1 MGEKFHFLSF
11 SLYFCAIFLDS
22 KRFFSE
28 ILLDFYRNIITYDMK
43 QSIENLYKLDGRV
56 PVGKALPFGLQH
68 VLAMFVSNIAPIM
81 ILAGAVG
88 LDSSISAVLIQNC
101 MVIAGIGT
109 LVQLYP
115 VWRIGSR
122 LPIVMGIS
130 FTFLSLAISI
140 AAAHGMGTLIG
151 AVIIG
156 GLVEGTLGLFAKY
169 WIKLIPPVVAA
180 TVVTAIGFSLL
191 PVGAN
196 SFAGAVGL
204 DSSISAVLIQNCM
217 VIAGIGT
224 LVQLYPVW
232 RIGSRLPIVMGISF
246 TFLSLAISIAAAH
259 GMGTLI
265 GAVIIGG
272 LVEGTLGLFAKY
284 WIKLI
289 PPVVAATVVTAI
301 GFSLLPVG
309 ANSFAGGQG
318 AADFGSMNNW
328 IVGSVTLLACLL
340 CQIFAKGFLRS
351 LSVLVGLIVGYIL
364 ACFMGM
370 IDYSGLTNLS
380 IIALPRI
387 LPFTPEF
394 NIGAILSVVA
404 VYLVSATE
412 TIGDTSA
419 LCNSALKRDPNTK
432 EMGAAVCCDGFV
444 SSVSGLFGCTPIT
457 SFSQNVGL
465 AAMSGVVNRFTIAMG
480 AIIMIIGGIFPAI
493 GYVLTTIPQAVL
505 GGCTI
510 MMFGSIL
517 FAGFGMMARTGFSQ
531 RNMVI
536 VSLSLSV
543 GLGFTQATGM
553 FNIFPEIVRTVFADN
568 CVAVVFLL
576 AVILNLVLPKNLEK

>member
-1 MGEKFHFLSF
+1 
-11 SLYFCAIFLDS
+11 
-22 KRFFSE
+22 
-28 ILLDFYRNIITYDMK
+28 MK
-43 QSIENLYKLDGRV
+43 NSIDNLYQLDGRV
-56 PVGKALPFGLQH
+56 PIGKALPFGLQH
-68 VLAMFVSNIAPIM
+68 VLAMFVSNITPIM

-88 LDSSISAVLIQNC
+88 LDSAVSAALIQNC

-130 FTFLSLAISI
+130 FTFLSLAISL
-140 AAAHGMGTLIG
+140 ASAYGMGTLIG

-156 GLVEGTLGLFAKY
+156 GLVEGFLGLFVKY
-169 WIKLIPPVVAA
+169 WIKLIPHVVSA

-191 PVGAN
+191 P
-196 SFAGAVGL
+196 
-204 DSSISAVLIQNCM
+204 I
-217 VIAGIGT
+217 
-224 LVQLYPVW
+224 
-232 RIGSRLPIVMGISF
+232 
-246 TFLSLAISIAAAH
+246 
-259 GMGTLI
+259 
-265 GAVIIGG
+265 
-272 LVEGTLGLFAKY
+272 
-284 WIKLI
+284 
-289 PPVVAATVVTAI
+289 
-301 GFSLLPVG
+301 G
-309 ANSFAGGQG
+309 ANSFAGGVG
-318 AADFGSMNNW
+318 AADFGSLNNW

-340 CQIFAKGFLRS
+340 CQVFANGFLRS
-351 LSVLVGLIVGYIL
+351 LSVLVGLLVGYVL
-364 ACFMGM
+364 ACCLGM
-370 IDYSGLTNLS
+370 VDFSGIASQS
-380 IIALPRI
+380 IIALPRL

-419 LCNSALKRDPNTK
+419 LCNSALHRDPETK
-432 EMGAAVCCDGFV
+432 EMGSAICCDGFV
-444 SSVSGLFGCTPIT
+444 SSVSGIFGCTPIT

-465 AAMSGVVNRFTIAMG
+465 AAISGVVNRFTIAVG
-480 AIIMIIGGIFPAI
+480 AVVMILGGVFPAV
-493 GYVLTTIPQAVL
+493 GHALTTIPQAVL

-517 FAGFGMMARTGFSQ
+517 FAGFGMMARAGFSQ

-536 VSLSLSV
+536 VSLSLSI

-553 FNIFPEIVRTVFADN
+553 FAIFPEIIRTVFAEN

-576 AVILNLVLPKNLEK
+576 AVILNLVLPKKDLVE

>member
-1 MGEKFHFLSF
+1 MS
-11 SLYFCAIFLDS
+11 
-22 KRFFSE
+22 
-28 ILLDFYRNIITYDMK
+28 N
-43 QSIENLYKLDGRV
+43 SIENLYQLDGRV
-56 PVGKALPFGLQH
+56 PLGKALPFGLQH
-68 VLAMFVSNIAPIM
+68 VLAMFVSNITPIM
-81 ILAGAVG
+81 ILASVVG
-88 LDSSISAVLIQNC
+88 LKSDVSAALIQNC

-109 LVQLYP
+109 LVQLFP
-115 VWRIGSR
+115 IWRIGSR

-140 AAAHGMGTLIG
+140 AGAYGMGTLIG

-156 GLVEGTLGLFAKY
+156 GLVEGVLGLFVKY
-169 WIKLIPPVVAA
+169 WIKLIPHVVAA

-191 PVGAN
+191 P
-196 SFAGAVGL
+196 
-204 DSSISAVLIQNCM
+204 I
-217 VIAGIGT
+217 
-224 LVQLYPVW
+224 
-232 RIGSRLPIVMGISF
+232 
-246 TFLSLAISIAAAH
+246 
-259 GMGTLI
+259 
-265 GAVIIGG
+265 
-272 LVEGTLGLFAKY
+272 
-284 WIKLI
+284 
-289 PPVVAATVVTAI
+289 
-301 GFSLLPVG
+301 G

-318 AADFGSMNNW
+318 AADFGSLNNW

-340 CQIFAKGFLRS
+340 CQVFAKGFLRS
-351 LSVLVGLIVGYIL
+351 LSVLVGLVVGYIL

-370 IDYSGLTNLS
+370 VDFSSLSGLSVVS
-380 IIALPRI
+380 IPRFM
-387 LPFTPEF
+387 PFTPEF

-419 LCNSALKRDPNTK
+419 LCNGALQRDPETK
-432 EMGAAVCCDGFV
+432 EMGAAISCDGFV

-465 AAMSGVVNRFTIAMG
+465 AAMSGVVNRFTIGIG
-480 AIIMIIGGIFPAI
+480 AIVMIIGGIFPIVGHA
-493 GYVLTTIPQAVL
+493 LTTIPQSVL

-517 FAGFGMMARTGFSQ
+517 YAGFGMMARTGFSQ

-543 GLGFTQATGM
+543 GLGFTQATEM
-553 FNIFPEIVRTVFADN
+553 FKIFPEIVRTVFADN

-576 AVILNLVLPKNLEK
+576 AVLLNLLLPKGDSDDASK

>member
-1 MGEKFHFLSF
+1 
-11 SLYFCAIFLDS
+11 
-22 KRFFSE
+22 
-28 ILLDFYRNIITYDMK
+28 MK
-43 QSIENLYKLDGRV
+43 NSIDNLYQLDGRV
-56 PVGKALPFGLQH
+56 PIGKALPFGLQH
-68 VLAMFVSNIAPIM
+68 VLAMFVSNITPIM

-88 LDSSISAVLIQNC
+88 LDSAVSAALIQNC

-130 FTFLSLAISI
+130 FTFLSLAISL
-140 AAAHGMGTLIG
+140 AGAYGMGTLIG

-156 GLVEGTLGLFAKY
+156 GLVEGFLGLFVKY
-169 WIKLIPPVVAA
+169 WIKLIPHVVSA

-191 PVGAN
+191 P
-196 SFAGAVGL
+196 
-204 DSSISAVLIQNCM
+204 I
-217 VIAGIGT
+217 
-224 LVQLYPVW
+224 
-232 RIGSRLPIVMGISF
+232 
-246 TFLSLAISIAAAH
+246 
-259 GMGTLI
+259 
-265 GAVIIGG
+265 
-272 LVEGTLGLFAKY
+272 
-284 WIKLI
+284 
-289 PPVVAATVVTAI
+289 
-301 GFSLLPVG
+301 G
-309 ANSFAGGQG
+309 ANSFAGGVG
-318 AADFGSMNNW
+318 ASDFGSLNNW

-340 CQIFAKGFLRS
+340 CQVFAKGFLRS
-351 LSVLVGLIVGYIL
+351 LSVLVGLLVGYVL
-364 ACFMGM
+364 ACCLGM
-370 IDYSGLTNLS
+370 VDFNGIAGQS
-380 IIALPRI
+380 IIALPRL

-419 LCNSALKRDPNTK
+419 LCNSALHRDPETK
-432 EMGAAVCCDGFV
+432 EMGSAICCDGFV
-444 SSVSGLFGCTPIT
+444 SSVSGIFGCTPIT

-465 AAMSGVVNRFTIAMG
+465 AAISGVVNRFTIAVG
-480 AIIMIIGGIFPAI
+480 AVVMILGGVFPAV
-493 GYVLTTIPQAVL
+493 GHALTTIPQAVL

-517 FAGFGMMARTGFSQ
+517 FAGFGMMARAGFSQ

-536 VSLSLSV
+536 VSLSLSI

-553 FNIFPEIVRTVFADN
+553 FAIFPEIIRTVFAEN

-576 AVILNLVLPKNLEK
+576 AVILNLVLPKKDLVE